1 MSIIM
6 MTIKKNRIRKIR
18 KIEEKQMQDKNIWLN
33 KYKYNIEKHWK

>member
-18 KIEEKQMQDKNIWLN
+18 KIEEKQMQDKNI
-33 KYKYNIEKHWK
+33 